1 MLARPPRSLLSR
13 LMDAPYLLLS
23 LASLLWAGNIVLG
36 RYVAGHIPPVTLS
49 TVRWIGATLIIL
61 PFALPQLRRDL
72 PLIRRSLPALILLAG
87 TGISTYNALSYFA
100 LQYTQAVNGLL
111 MQSTA
116 PLLVG
121 VWSFVLYRDR
131 LTPGQVAG
139 ILISLCG
146 VVLIISR
153 GDVNTLLHF
162 TLNMGD
168 IWILI
173 ALFVYA
179 FYTTIL
185 RNRPQLGPLSF
196 LAVIMAIGSIL
207 LVPVA
212 LLELSLGKTLVIN
225 RETLSV
231 LAYVMIG
238 PSIIAY
244 LAFNR
249 GVELVGAN
257 RAAPFLHLMPVFGT
271 ALAILF
277 LGEQVAWFHFGGYA
291 LVIGGITLATLS
303 ARSRHK
309 SPPTADENGPH

>member
-1 MLARPPRSLLSR
+1 MLARPPRSLLSQ
-13 LMDAPYLLLS
+13 LIDAPYLLLS

-49 TVRWIGATLIIL
+49 TARWIGATIIIF
-61 PFALPQLRRDL
+61 PFALLQLRRDL
-72 PLIRRSLPALILLAG
+72 PLIRRSLPALVLLAG

-121 VWSFVLYRDR
+121 LWSFVLYRDR

-162 TLNMGD
+162 TLNIGD

-196 LAVIMAIGSIL
+196 LTVIMAIGSIL

-231 LAYVMIG
+231 LIYVIVG

-309 SPPTADENGPH
+309 PTAAPDENGPH

>member
-1 MLARPPRSLLSR
+1 MLARPPRSLLSQ
-13 LMDAPYLLLS
+13 LIDAPYLLLS

-49 TVRWIGATLIIL
+49 TARWIGATIIIF

-72 PLIRRSLPALILLAG
+72 PLIRRSLPALVLLAG

-121 VWSFVLYRDR
+121 LWSFVLYRDR

-162 TLNMGD
+162 TLNIGD

-196 LAVIMAIGSIL
+196 LTVIMAIGSIL

-231 LAYVMIG
+231 LIYVIVG

-309 SPPTADENGPH
+309 PTAAPDENGPH

>member
-1 MLARPPRSLLSR
+1 MLARPPRSFLAR
-13 LMDAPYLLLS
+13 VTDAPYLLLA
-23 LASLLWAGNIVLG
+23 LAALLWAGNIVLG

-49 TVRWIGATLIIL
+49 TVRWIGATLIIF
-61 PFALPQLRRDL
+61 PFALPQIRRDL
-72 PLIRRSLPALILLAG
+72 PLIRRSLPALTLLAG
-87 TGISTYNALSYFA
+87 TGISTYNAMSYYG

-131 LTPGQVAG
+131 LSLGQVAG

-153 GDVNTLLHF
+153 GDMNTLLHF
-162 TLNMGD
+162 TPNMGD
-168 IWILI
+168 IWII
-173 ALFVYA
+173 VALFVYA
-179 FYTTIL
+179 FYTTML

-196 LAVIMAIGSIL
+196 LTVIMGIGSVL
-207 LVPVA
+207 LIPA
-212 LLELSLGKTLVIN
+212 TLIELALGKTLVFN

-231 LAYVMIG
+231 LAYVMVG

-291 LVIGGITLATLS
+291 LVIGGITLATLA
-303 ARSRHK
+303 ARGRNK
-309 SPPTADENGPH
+309 PTAASDENGPH